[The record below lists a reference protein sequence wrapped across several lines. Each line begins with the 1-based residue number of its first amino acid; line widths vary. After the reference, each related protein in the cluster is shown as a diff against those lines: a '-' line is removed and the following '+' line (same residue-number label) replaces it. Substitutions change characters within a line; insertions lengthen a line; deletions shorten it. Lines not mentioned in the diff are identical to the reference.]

1 MFITKITRNFQI
13 TIPAEIRKFFNLQ
26 VGSLLDFSRER
37 HKIVLQQKRLIDE
50 DQAWFW
56 TKEWQ
61 KGEKEVEKD
70 KKLNRIRSFKDV
82 SEMKKHFKVFI

>member
-1 MFITKITRNFQI
+1 MSISKITRNFQI
-13 TIPAEIRKFFNLQ
+13 TIPAEIRKFFNLK
-26 VGSLLDFSRER
+26 VGSILDFHRDGE
-37 HKIVLQQKRLIDE
+37 KIVIQPKQLIDE

-70 KKLNRIRSFKDV
+70 KKRSRTRSFKNV
-82 SEMKKHFKVFI
+82 LELKKHLEK